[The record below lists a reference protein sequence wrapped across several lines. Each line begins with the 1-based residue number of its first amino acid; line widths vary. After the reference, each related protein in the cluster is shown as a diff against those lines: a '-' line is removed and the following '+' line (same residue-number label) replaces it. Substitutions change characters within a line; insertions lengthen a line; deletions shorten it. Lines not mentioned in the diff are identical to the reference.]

1 MAGTLPTHPSRMMD
15 HGAERDATMTGD
27 DSSPDA
33 GPRLE
38 GSGDGAQRLKDRI
51 LTWWHH
57 RYEGSAAQDLVQGL
71 GEVEFGNWIIL
82 FGASFLLSVL
92 PLILLLSA
100 FAHSRVDDNIDTR
113 LGLNQN
119 NAHIVDAL
127 FKSSGAGWGF
137 GVGLALIFSLA
148 GTIAVA
154 RSIQRLYQQVFG
166 QPDVKGWA
174 NALRCFVWAVA
185 AALEIYVDALISR
198 PLRDLPAGRV
208 FLGLGNVV
216 IATALFWW
224 GLHWLLRGKESWRQ
238 LFPAGLATGVFW
250 VGLGAFASVYFPS
263 TLDSDSRL
271 YGAIGVVFDL
281 VTWFV
286 AIGAVITLGAL
297 VGHIFVSRR
306 GLTARRNGPRVK
318 GPPSR

>member
-1 MAGTLPTHPSRMMD
+1 VDDEPVPTTDKAGASTSKRHRR
-15 HGAERDATMTGD
+15 AVA
-27 DSSPDA
+27 
-33 GPRLE
+33 
-38 GSGDGAQRLKDRI
+38 
-51 LTWWHH
+51 WWHDH
-57 RYEGSAAQDLVQGL
+57 YEGSAAQDFVHGL

-100 FAHSRVDDNIDTR
+100 FAHSRVDDNIGTR

-119 NAHIVDAL
+119 GAHIIDAL
-127 FKSSGAGWGF
+127 FKSSDAGWGF
-137 GVGLALIFSLA
+137 GVGLALIFSIA

-154 RSIQRLYQQVFG
+154 RSIQRLYQQIFG
-166 QPDVKGWA
+166 YPDVKGWA
-174 NALRCFVWAVA
+174 NALRCLVWAVA
-185 AALEIYVDALISR
+185 AALEVFVDAMISR

-208 FLGLGNVV
+208 FLGLVNLV

-224 GLHWLLRGKESWRQ
+224 GLHWLLRGKESWRR

-263 TLDSDSRL
+263 ALDSDNRL

-297 VGHIFVSRR
+297 VGHIFVAR
-306 GLTARRNGPRVK
+306 ARRRT
-318 GPPSR
+318 